1 MHIYVS
7 ENSEKRQ
14 QEAMAESYRDDIVV
28 EINNDFYPVIVITLE
43 RLYREV
49 SECNNKNEI
58 YSMKPNLM
66 IVKEIT
72 NDDIIKTIILNIDN
86 LFLWNLKPLALIDSI
101 LYLNKQ
107 ENELYCN
114 INDFICIY

>member
-7 ENSEKRQ
+7 DNSVKRQ
-14 QEAMAESYRDDIVV
+14 QEAMAENYRDDIVV
-28 EINNDFYPVIVITLE
+28 EINNDFYHVIVITLE

-66 IVKEIT
+66 LLKEIT
-72 NDDIIKTIILNIDN
+72 NDDIIKTM
-86 LFLWNLKPLALIDSI
+86 LFNVGTYFFTNLKPM
-101 LYLNKQ
+101 
-107 ENELYCN
+107 ENFN